1 MMWIVIGLLLC
12 IITIM
17 FSTIV
22 LPIII
27 ITEIVI
33 MTAALAAV
41 YQERKIWLH
50 PKLPSLTPT
59 GMIKV
64 FGLNVVWMSVCL
76 FGAVIATI
84 EAVVTNNWLDLQHT
98 RKIAH
103 EIVERKCG
111 MLVTLLFVG
120 PVVINGI
127 ENLPALEPGKPAP
140 VYIANHAS
148 QIDVAVV
155 YYLER
160 RWRWIAKS
168 STMFLPGVGQ
178 IMYLGDHVLI
188 DRIPKKKKSSDD
200 ASSSSKTSSTGA
212 RNLYKKSDQ
221 SIQDG
226 VPMFFFP
233 QGTRRLG
240 ERLPFKDGAY
250 KVAKNNDS
258 TLIPVSIH
266 IPLNAWNSS
275 YPFGK
280 ADPVVLTVHKP
291 IVTKDK
297 DIETLKKESSDII
310 YSVLPDYT
318 KQE

>member
-1 MMWIVIGLLLC
+1 MMMWCIGLFLS
-12 IITIM
+12 IIMIV
-17 FSTIV
+17 FSA
-22 LPIII
+22 III
-27 ITEIVI
+27 PI
-33 MTAALAAV
+33 MILAGFLIAIAALVAV
-41 YQERKIWLH
+41 YQERKIWLN
-50 PKLPSLTPT
+50 PNLPSLTRT
-59 GMIKV
+59 GMMKV
-64 FGLNVVWMSVCL
+64 FLFNFVWMAVCL
-76 FGAVIATI
+76 FGSLVVII
-84 EAVVTNNWLDLQHT
+84 EAAITKNWLDLQHT

-111 MLVTLLFVG
+111 MLVSALFVG
-120 PVVINGI
+120 HVEIKGI
-127 ENLPALEPGKPAP
+127 ENLPSDSPGTPAP

-155 YYLER
+155 YHLER

-188 DRIPKKKKSSDD
+188 DRIRKNKSNGENSQNKGKD
-200 ASSSSKTSSTGA
+200 SSIGA

-240 ERLPFKDGAY
+240 QRLPFKDGAFNVT
-250 KVAKNNDS
+250 KKNDS
-258 TLIPVSIH
+258 VLVPISID
-266 IPLNAWNSS
+266 IPLQAWNSS

-280 ADPVVLTVHKP
+280 ADPIVLTVHKP
-291 IVTKDK
+291 IETKDK
-297 DIETLKKESSDII
+297 DIATLKKESSEII
-310 YSVLPDYT
+310 YSVLPDYA
-318 KQE
+318 KEE